1 MASPLLK
8 EQNPNPAAAFRA
20 LPAGPQLLFPLHL
33 ALETAMQLSCTL
45 GQVTCLSPPGPN
57 SSLLPCVFSP
67 GAPASDQDV
76 FRPFFSWGAGGD
88 PCFSRAVLLCDDF
101 LDIPSLTLAP
111 VFPKHVAHTSVG
123 NHAIGFGLELI
134 AYLRHLH
141 AASDCNLPSL
151 LKTRHAQRPEEGLTV
166 TVTCL

>member
-20 LPAGPQLLFPLHL
+20 LAAGPQLLFPLHL

-45 GQVTCLSPPGPN
+45 GQVTRLSPPGPN

-76 FRPFFSWGAGGD
+76 FRPFFSWGAGGTLVS
-88 PCFSRAVLLCDDF
+88 PAQFSSVTIF
-101 LDIPSLTLAP
+101 LI
-111 VFPKHVAHTSVG
+111 
-123 NHAIGFGLELI
+123 
-134 AYLRHLH
+134 YL
-141 AASDCNLPSL
+141 P
-151 LKTRHAQRPEEGLTV
+151 
-166 TVTCL
+166 